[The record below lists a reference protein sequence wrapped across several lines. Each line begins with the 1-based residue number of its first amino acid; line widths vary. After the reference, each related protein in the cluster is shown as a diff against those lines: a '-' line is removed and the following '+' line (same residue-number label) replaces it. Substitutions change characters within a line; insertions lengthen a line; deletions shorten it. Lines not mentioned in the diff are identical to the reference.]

1 MIDGLGHALA
11 DWQIIAAWTIFLA
24 SYFVFAFGRLPA
36 TRIDRTAMA
45 VIVAV
50 MRFVCRILSPQ
61 SAIGSVD
68 FNTLVLLFA
77 MMLIV
82 ASLHLAGFF
91 DWVAKRVIFHLS
103 PRQLLPG
110 VIFTSGVL
118 SAFLVNDVVCLF
130 MAPLIL
136 DVSKRM
142 GVRPLP
148 YLLALATASNIG
160 GAATI
165 TGNPQN
171 MLIGSVSGIGYRHF
185 MLHMTPISVI
195 GLLIDWAFIYW
206 FYLRKKKAVVEL
218 PQSAPP
224 ERTANTPASFRLL
237 W

>member
-1 MIDGLGHALA
+1 MQRFLDMLLAATQPRNATGRRLMINGIRHALEH
-11 DWQIIAAWTIFLA
+11 WQIIAAWTIFLA

-45 VIVAV
+45 VIGAV
-50 MRFVCRILSPQ
+50 MMFVFRILSPQ
-61 SAIGSVD
+61 SAIESID

-82 ASLHLAGFF
+82 ASLHAAGFF
-91 DWVAKRVIFHLS
+91 DWVANRVIFHLS
-103 PRQLLPG
+103 TRQLLPG

-136 DVSKRM
+136 DICKRM

-148 YLLALATASNIG
+148 YPLALATASNIG

-165 TGNPQN
+165 TGNPQS
-171 MLIGSVSGIGYRHF
+171 MLIGTVSGVSYKHF
-185 MLHMTPISVI
+185 LAHLGPISQ
-195 GLLIDWAFIYW
+195 LAC
-206 FYLRKKKAVVEL
+206 
-218 PQSAPP
+218 
-224 ERTANTPASFRLL
+224 
-237 W
+237 